1 MFRISQIIILILF
14 VALFCSVAIPVHA
27 ANNKYGIHLAQPSD
41 EDIGRAADL
50 VNSTGGEWGYITLV
64 IHEDDKKVEKWQPIF
79 DKLRERSIIPIIRLA
94 THPDGENWAEAHS
107 ESVDEWV
114 SFLNDLNWVV
124 QDRYI
129 ILFNEPNHASEWGGA
144 VDPESFAKVNETYA
158 RALKEADDDFFI
170 MMGGL
175 DLSAPQNP
183 PIYMDAEIFLRN
195 IISEIG
201 VEDYNEYFDG
211 WSSHSYPNPGFSGSP
226 YSSGRG
232 SIRSYEWELSLL
244 ESLGIKELPVFITE
258 TGWNGDVLSREQI
271 ADYYTYAYENV
282 WLPDDRVMA
291 VTPFILNYQGEP
303 FLKFSWIPKGNGG
316 VYPEYERVQG
326 LEKQVGTPAII
337 QKGSIT
343 IDLPKK
349 LVEQST
355 YHFRI
360 PIKNDGQAIWSR
372 DHGYDFL
379 LDGVDPD
386 EYRIAYTQIK
396 PGDNDIVDV
405 YLSTTDKLG
414 EYNAKLILYHG
425 DDQIIES
432 EEWSYKVLT
441 LPSLMFDVSLFPKLN
456 TQGDDFELQVFNKH
470 DDLVFRKGGISVLD
484 GYGSIEKIDNIAL
497 GEEHRI
503 VLIKEYYLP
512 RQAHTTFN
520 EGENSI
526 SFQPLLPF
534 DFDRNGALG
543 GGDVGALFENLKLLG
558 LWWVW

>member
-27 ANNKYGIHLAQPSD
+27 ANNKYGIHLAQQSD

-124 QDRYI
+124 KDRYI

-183 PIYMDAEIFLRN
+183 PLYMDAEIFLRN

-232 SIRSYEWELSLL
+232 TIRSYEWELSLL
-244 ESLGIKELPVFITE
+244 ESLGIKELPVFI
-258 TGWNGDVLSREQI
+258 
-271 ADYYTYAYENV
+271 
-282 WLPDDRVMA
+282 
-291 VTPFILNYQGEP
+291 
-303 FLKFSWIPKGNGG
+303 
-316 VYPEYERVQG
+316 
-326 LEKQVGTPAII
+326 
-337 QKGSIT
+337 
-343 IDLPKK
+343 
-349 LVEQST
+349 
-355 YHFRI
+355 
-360 PIKNDGQAIWSR
+360 
-372 DHGYDFL
+372 
-379 LDGVDPD
+379 
-386 EYRIAYTQIK
+386 
-396 PGDNDIVDV
+396 
-405 YLSTTDKLG
+405 
-414 EYNAKLILYHG
+414 
-425 DDQIIES
+425 
-432 EEWSYKVLT
+432 
-441 LPSLMFDVSLFPKLN
+441 
-456 TQGDDFELQVFNKH
+456 
-470 DDLVFRKGGISVLD
+470 
-484 GYGSIEKIDNIAL
+484 
-497 GEEHRI
+497 
-503 VLIKEYYLP
+503 
-512 RQAHTTFN
+512 
-520 EGENSI
+520 
-526 SFQPLLPF
+526 
-534 DFDRNGALG
+534 
-543 GGDVGALFENLKLLG
+543 
-558 LWWVW
+558 